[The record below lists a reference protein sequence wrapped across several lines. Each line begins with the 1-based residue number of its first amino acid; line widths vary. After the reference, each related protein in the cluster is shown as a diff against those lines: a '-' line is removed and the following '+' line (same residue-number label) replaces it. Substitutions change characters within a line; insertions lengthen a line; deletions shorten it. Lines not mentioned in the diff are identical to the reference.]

1 MYKSIKH
8 TIKMW
13 YNKCCFWKKNPE
25 ISEVTKADITFTPLT
40 PTDEAKDCGAYMD
53 ALSWALKQNTIHNIA
68 ISGPYGSG
76 KSSVIHTFFKNRPAY
91 KWITISLADFKDNS
105 YAETTE
111 SEPVQVDVNIKKGNK
126 EQLSFSK
133 TGQDKFL
140 DANLEQQIERSI
152 VQQLFYHEKDSEIPN
167 SHFQKIKKQDKFE
180 LFCFVLFVILFLVST
195 FYVLFPDKFWNY
207 ILIVHAPKTLSQIL
221 HLLAITTILIGGYK
235 IIKHIIQITIGL
247 SVKYLHFKNTELALE
262 KKEDKSI
269 LNYYI
274 DEIIYFF
281 EETEHNIVIIE
292 DLDRFNNHNIFIKLR
307 EINYLINN
315 CKKIE
320 HKVVFIY
327 AIKDDMFVD
336 KDRTKFFDFIIPI
349 IPVIN
354 YSNSGEILRN
364 DPYITKQKI
373 EPKLIDDLS
382 LFIDDL
388 RLLHNIINEFI
399 IYSKK
404 TDANLPDKNG
414 LLAIIAYKNLYP
426 KDFTL
431 LNHNEGLLY
440 KIINDKQTYIS
451 KALEQQEQKISEIQR
466 KIDTIENSEHPLNLK
481 ELRTVYLYQILQH
494 ITPPSYF
501 TGFNIDNNKHSLQEC
516 VENDALFEAIV
527 EKPIQYYGYRTNY
540 GRDISH
546 NLNISFQEIERE
558 VNPKLTYKQ
567 RANMLNVT
575 ELENLRQKLEQYRAA
590 KEAISSQT
598 LQELLNGKDADKI
611 IDKSQYKAEQETQL
625 NYINIFI
632 RDGYIKEN
640 YWDYISVFH
649 EGSLTLTDKQFLVNV
664 KLHKPM
670 NDFSHKLQ
678 RVDNLLRQIPANDF
692 GKPYI
697 LNNYLV
703 DFILSDAYVMVD
715 ETEEKKNK
723 LFSLLTSNKIVST
736 QFVVQYLERYQHIDE
751 FLTELCSRSHS
762 VWKILSKYFKG
773 EKLEDYF
780 QRIIKNCP
788 VEDII
793 PQFYMNEAYIEN
805 YPDFMMIDC
814 EKNKLKEIVDK
825 LDVKFVTL
833 SKQTSK
839 EDIQYIYDRHY
850 YALKPD
856 IMQFV
861 LSIVLEEWDKHA
873 FNTQN
878 YSYVRIN
885 APQTA
890 KYIQSNLLAYID
902 NVYLALD
909 YPQTIESVHLVE
921 LLNNETLPFEK
932 KKQIINKSESKVENI
947 EDVADVS
954 LRNDLCKQNKMEA
967 TWENI
972 RIMMNE
978 DEESENACVEFINI
992 LENAQ
997 QLSSTASPKEEQTP
1011 DDDNLFYDLV
1021 CRNDIHD
1028 EAYAL
1033 IVPHVNFNC
1042 PDFEEDEISENH
1054 MRILIDNNII
1064 TPSGEG
1070 FRYLKEKHPNL
1081 RITLLE
1087 KTAKDH
1093 EWKYSECQFDAEDI
1107 MQIVQS
1113 AKLDDATKRAMINS
1127 ISSTNVMAENIESIK
1142 LVVQWLLSGERN
1154 GDATLKKEIMNFLVQ
1169 QKSID
1174 ASTRKQLFIKYAN
1187 VITDIEPFMKSL
1199 GKPYSDLV
1207 EREDITYI
1215 PTEDKKLLETLRKVE
1230 YITKYLYTPG
1240 NKMYY
1245 VRDEYIK

>member
-1 MYKSIKH
+1 MFQSIKH

-13 YNKCCFWKKNPE
+13 NNKCCFWKKNPE
-25 ISEVTKADITFTPLT
+25 ISEETKADNITFTPLT

-68 ISGPYGSG
+68 ISGPYSSG
-76 KSSVIHTFFKNRPAY
+76 KSSVIRTFFSPRSQHSQY
-91 KWITISLADFKDNS
+91 KHLTISLATFSGQKVGDTPELQS
-105 YAETTE
+105 RLIE
-111 SEPVQVDVNIKKGNK
+111 SSI
-126 EQLSFSK
+126 
-133 TGQDKFL
+133 
-140 DANLEQQIERSI
+140 LE
-152 VQQLFYHEKDSEIPN
+152 QLFYHEEDSHIPD
-167 SHFQKIKKQDKFE
+167 SRFKKIRKQHRWK
-180 LFCFVLFVILFLVST
+180 LFLYAISASIYCLLVIFLFSPALLT
-195 FYVLFPDKFWNY
+195 SWIWGEGLSEGISIWFNRIALGLCLIGATYVLYK
-207 ILIVHAPKTLSQIL
+207 LARIV
-221 HLLAITTILIGGYK
+221 
-235 IIKHIIQITIGL
+235 IGL
-247 SVKYLHFKNTELALE
+247 SVKRLNFKSAEVEIENNTQ
-262 KKEDKSI
+262 KSI
-269 LNYYI
+269 LNSHI

-281 EETEHNIVIIE
+281 EVTGYQIVVLE
-292 DLDRFNNHNIFIKLR
+292 DLDRFDNQDIFIKLR
-307 EINYLINN
+307 EINYIINN
-315 CKKIE
+315 SDKVKQ
-320 HKVVFIY
+320 KVVFIY

-336 KDRTKFFDFIIPI
+336 SKDRTKFFDFIIPI

-364 DPYITKQKI
+364 DPYISGQKI
-373 EPKLIDDLS
+373 ESKLIDDLS

-388 RLLHNIINEFI
+388 RLLHNIINEFV
-399 IYSKK
+399 IYSQK

-440 KIINDKQTYIS
+440 KIIGNKQTYIS
-451 KALEQQEQKISEIQR
+451 KVLEQQEQKILEIQK
-466 KIDTIENSEHPLNLK
+466 KIDTIENSERPLSLK
-481 ELRTVYLYQILQH
+481 ELRTVYLYQILKH

-501 TGFNIDNNKHSLQEC
+501 TGFNINDTKHSLQEC

-527 EKPIQYYGYRTNY
+527 EKPIQYYGYRPNY

-567 RANMLNVT
+567 RASMLNMA
-575 ELENLRQKLEQYRAA
+575 ELENLRRTLEQSRAA

-598 LQELLNGKDADKI
+598 LQELLNSKDANKI
-611 IDKSQYKAEQETQL
+611 IDKSQYKGEQETQFNCISIL
-625 NYINIFI
+625 I

-640 YWDYISVFH
+640 YWDYISIFH
-649 EGSLTLTDKQFLVNV
+649 EGSLTLTDKLFLINV
-664 KLHKPM
+664 KLHKPTV
-670 NDFSHKLQ
+670 DYSHKLQ
-678 RVDNLLRQIPANDF
+678 RVDNLIKQIPTNDF

-715 ETEEKKNK
+715 ETGEKKNK
-723 LFSLLTSNKIVST
+723 LFSLLSST
-736 QFVVQYLERYQHIDE
+736 KTIAMQFVVQYLERYQHIDD
-751 FLTELCSRSHS
+751 FLIELCSRSHS

-780 QRIIKNCP
+780 QRIIKNCST
-788 VEDII
+788 EDII

-890 KYIQSNLLAYID
+890 KYIQSNLLTYID
-902 NVYLALD
+902 HVYLALD

-921 LLNNETLPFEK
+921 LLNNETLPLEK
-932 KKQIINKSESKVENI
+932 KKQIINKSLCKVENI
-947 EDVADVS
+947 EDIADAL
-954 LRNDLCKQNKMEA
+954 LRNELCKQNKMDA
-967 TWENI
+967 TWENV

-992 LENAQ
+992 IENAQ
-997 QLSSTASPKEEQTP
+997 QLSSTAPQKEEQTP

-1054 MRILIDNNII
+1054 MRILIENNII
-1064 TPSGEG
+1064 TASSEG

-1087 KTAKDH
+1087 NTAKDH

-1113 AKLDDATKRAMINS
+1113 AKLDDATKREMINS
-1127 ISSTNVMAENIESIK
+1127 ISSTDVMAENIESIK

-1154 GDATLKKEIMNFLVQ
+1154 EDAALKKEIMNFLVQ

-1174 ASTRKQLFIKYAN
+1174 VSERKQLFIKFAN
-1187 VITDIEPFMKSL
+1187 VITDIEPFLKSL

-1207 EREDITYI
+1207 EREEITYI
-1215 PTEDKKLLETLRKVE
+1215 PTEDKKLLNALKKVE
-1230 YITKYLYTPG
+1230 YITEYRYTPG
-1240 NKMYY
+1240 NRKYY

>member
-1 MYKSIKH
+1 
-8 TIKMW
+8 MW

-40 PTDEAKDCGAYMD
+40 PTDEAKDCRAYMD
-53 ALSWALKQNTIHNIA
+53 ALSWALSQDKIHNIA
-68 ISGPYGSG
+68 ISGPYSSG
-76 KSSVIHTFFKNRPAY
+76 KSSVIRTFFSLRSQYSQY
-91 KWITISLADFKDNS
+91 KHLTVSLATFSGQKVGDTPELQS
-105 YAETTE
+105 RLIE
-111 SEPVQVDVNIKKGNK
+111 SSI
-126 EQLSFSK
+126 
-133 TGQDKFL
+133 
-140 DANLEQQIERSI
+140 LE
-152 VQQLFYHEKDSEIPN
+152 QLFYHEEDSHIPD
-167 SHFQKIKKQDKFE
+167 SRFKKIRKQHRGK
-180 LFCFVLFVILFLVST
+180 LFLYALATVVFSLLITFLFRPSLLST
-195 FYVLFPDKFWNY
+195 WLAGTAISNKGLIWFNRVALVLCLIGATYVLYK
-207 ILIVHAPKTLSQIL
+207 LARIV
-221 HLLAITTILIGGYK
+221 
-235 IIKHIIQITIGL
+235 IGL
-247 SVKYLHFKNTELALE
+247 SVKRLNFKSAEVEIENNTQ
-262 KKEDKSI
+262 KSI
-269 LNYYI
+269 LNSHI

-281 EETEHNIVIIE
+281 EVTGYQIVVLE
-292 DLDRFNNHNIFIKLR
+292 DLDRFDKQDIFIKLR
-307 EINYLINN
+307 EINYIINN
-315 CKKIE
+315 SDKVKQ
-320 HKVVFIY
+320 KVVFIY

-336 KDRTKFFDFIIPI
+336 SKDRTKFFDFIIPI
-349 IPVIN
+349 IPIIN

-364 DPYITKQKI
+364 DPYIAGQKI

-399 IYSKK
+399 IYSQK

-451 KALEQQEQKISEIQR
+451 NAHEQQEQKILEIQK
-466 KIDTIENSEHPLNLK
+466 KIETIENSERPLSLK
-481 ELRTVYLYQILQH
+481 ELRTVYVYQVLKH
-494 ITPPSYF
+494 ITPQSYF

-567 RANMLNVT
+567 RASMLNVT

-598 LQELLNGKDADKI
+598 LQELLNSKDADKI

-649 EGSLTLTDKQFLVNV
+649 EGSLTLTDKQFLINM
-664 KLHKPM
+664 KLHKPTV
-670 NDFSHKLQ
+670 DYSHKLQ
-678 RVDNLLRQIPANDF
+678 RVDNLIKQIPANDF

-780 QRIIKNCP
+780 QRIIKNCST
-788 VEDII
+788 EDII
-793 PQFYMNEAYIEN
+793 HQFYMNEAYIEN
-805 YPDFMMIDC
+805 YPNFMLMEC
-814 EKNKLKEIVDK
+814 EKSKLKEIVDK
-825 LDVKFVTL
+825 LGVKFVTL
-833 SKQTSK
+833 SKQTTK

-861 LSIVLEEWDKHA
+861 LSVVLEGWNNHA
-873 FNTQN
+873 FYTQN
-878 YSYVRIN
+878 YSYIRIN

-921 LLNNETLPFEK
+921 LLNNETLPLEK
-932 KKQIINKSESKVENI
+932 KKQIINKSECKVENI
-947 EDVADVS
+947 AEIKETKLQNDV
-954 LRNDLCKQNKMEA
+954 CKQNMMVA
-967 TWENI
+967 TWENV

-992 LENAQ
+992 IENAQ
-997 QLSSTASPKEEQTP
+997 QLSSTAPQKEEQTP

-1054 MRILIDNNII
+1054 MRILIENNII
-1064 TPSGEG
+1064 TASGEG

-1113 AKLDDATKRAMINS
+1113 AKLDDATKRAMVNS
-1127 ISSTNVMAENIESIK
+1127 ISSTDVMAENIESIK

-1154 GDATLKKEIMNFLVQ
+1154 EDAALKKEIMNYLVQ
-1169 QKSID
+1169 QPSID
-1174 ASTRKQLFIKYAN
+1174 ASTRKQLFIKFAN
-1187 VITDIEPFMKSL
+1187 VITDIEPFLKSL

-1215 PTEDKKLLETLRKVE
+1215 PTEDKKLLNALRKVE
-1230 YITKYLYTPG
+1230 YITEYRYTPG
-1240 NKMYY
+1240 NRKYY
-1245 VRDEYIK
+1245 VRNEFIK

>member
-1 MYKSIKH
+1 MFRLVKNIFENLKRYSFSKH
-8 TIKMW
+8 SGT
-13 YNKCCFWKKNPE
+13 
-25 ISEVTKADITFTPLT
+25 SDTVKADLTFSPLT
-40 PTDEAKDCGAYMD
+40 PTDEAKDCESYMG
-53 ALSWALKQNTIHNIA
+53 ALSWALNQDKVHNIA

-76 KSSVIHTFFKNRPAY
+76 KSSVIRTFLSPHGQQSKY
-91 KWITISLADFKDNS
+91 KHLTISLATFNVQKDGNNQELQS
-105 YAETTE
+105 RLIE
-111 SEPVQVDVNIKKGNK
+111 SSI
-126 EQLSFSK
+126 
-133 TGQDKFL
+133 
-140 DANLEQQIERSI
+140 LE
-152 VQQLFYHEKDSEIPN
+152 QLFYHEEDSHIPDSRFKKIRKQHRGKLFFYAISAAIYCLLLTFLFKPTLLTDWIWGQQLPAGFEIWFN
-167 SHFQKIKKQDKFE
+167 RIA
-180 LFCFVLFVILFLVST
+180 LALCLIGAT
-195 FYVLFPDKFWNY
+195 YVLYK
-207 ILIVHAPKTLSQIL
+207 
-221 HLLAITTILIGGYK
+221 LAR
-235 IIKHIIQITIGL
+235 IIIGL
-247 SVKYLHFKNTELALE
+247 SVKRLNFKSAEVEIENNTQ
-262 KKEDKSI
+262 KSV
-269 LNYYI
+269 LNSHI

-281 EETEHNIVIIE
+281 EVTGYQIVVLE
-292 DLDRFNNHNIFIKLR
+292 DLDRFDNQDIFIKLR
-307 EINYLINN
+307 EINYIINN
-315 CKKIE
+315 SDKVKQ
-320 HKVVFIY
+320 KVVFIY

-336 KDRTKFFDFIIPI
+336 SKDRTKFFDFIIPI

-364 DPYITKQKI
+364 DPYITGQKI

-399 IYSKK
+399 IYSQK

-451 KALEQQEQKISEIQR
+451 NALEQQEQKILEIQK
-466 KIDTIENSEHPLNLK
+466 KIETIENSERPLSLK
-481 ELRTVYLYQILQH
+481 ELRTVYLYQILKH

-567 RANMLNVT
+567 RASMLNVT

-598 LQELLNGKDADKI
+598 LQELLNSKDADKI

-670 NDFSHKLQ
+670 NNFSHKLQ

-715 ETEEKKNK
+715 ETEERKNK
-723 LFSLLTSNKIVST
+723 LFSLLSSNKIVVM
-736 QFVVQYLERYQHIDE
+736 QFVIQYLERYQHIDE

-780 QRIIKNCP
+780 QRIIKNCST
-788 VEDII
+788 EDII
-793 PQFYMNEAYIEN
+793 HQFYMNEAYIEN
-805 YPDFMMIDC
+805 YPNFMLMEC

-825 LDVKFVTL
+825 LGVKFVTL

-861 LSIVLEEWDKHA
+861 LSVVLEGWNNHA
-873 FNTQN
+873 FYTQN
-878 YSYVRIN
+878 YSYIRIN

-890 KYIQSNLLAYID
+890 KYIQSELLTYID
-902 NVYLALD
+902 NVYLVLD
-909 YPQTIESVHLVE
+909 SQQTIESAHLVE
-921 LLNNETLPFEK
+921 LLNNGTLSIEK

-992 LENAQ
+992 IENAQ
-997 QLSSTASPKEEQTP
+997 QLASKAPQKEEQTP
-1011 DDDNLFYDLV
+1011 DDDNLFYVLV

-1064 TPSGEG
+1064 TSSGEG
-1070 FRYLKEKHPNL
+1070 FRYLKAKHPNL

-1127 ISSTNVMAENIESIK
+1127 ISSTDVMAENIESIK

-1154 GDATLKKEIMNFLVQ
+1154 EDAALKKEIMDFLVRQ
-1169 QKSID
+1169 PSID
-1174 ASTRKQLFIKYAN
+1174 ASTRKQLFIKFAN
-1187 VITDIEPFMKSL
+1187 VITDIEPFLKSL

-1215 PTEDKKLLETLRKVE
+1215 PTEDKKLLNVLKKVE
-1230 YITKYLYTPG
+1230 YITEYRYTPG
-1240 NKMYY
+1240 NRKYY
-1245 VRDEYIK
+1245 VRNEYIK

>member
-1 MYKSIKH
+1 MSGTRARNKILQNEKWMNKEKEMCQSIKH
-8 TIKMW
+8 IIDMCF
-13 YNKCCFWKKNPE
+13 NKCCFWRKKTN
-25 ISEVTKADITFTPLT
+25 ISNMVKAGQTFTPLT
-40 PTDEAKDCGAYMD
+40 PTDEAKDCESYID
-53 ALSWALKQNTIHNIA
+53 ALSWSLSQDKIHNIA

-76 KSSVIHTFFKNRPAY
+76 KSSVIKTFLSSRGHCSKY
-91 KWITISLADFKDNS
+91 KHLTISLATFNAQKVGDTPEMQS
-105 YAETTE
+105 RLIE
-111 SEPVQVDVNIKKGNK
+111 SSI
-126 EQLSFSK
+126 
-133 TGQDKFL
+133 
-140 DANLEQQIERSI
+140 LE
-152 VQQLFYHEKDSEIPN
+152 QLFYHEEDSHIPD
-167 SHFQKIKKQDKFE
+167 SRFKKIRKQHRGK
-180 LFCFVLFVILFLVST
+180 LFVYALATVIFSLLLIFLFRPSLLST
-195 FYVLFPDKFWNY
+195 WLTGATIPDNGLIWFNRVALGLCIIGAVYVLYK
-207 ILIVHAPKTLSQIL
+207 LARIV
-221 HLLAITTILIGGYK
+221 
-235 IIKHIIQITIGL
+235 IGL
-247 SVKYLHFKNTELALE
+247 SVKRLNFKSAEVEIENNTQ
-262 KKEDKSI
+262 KSV
-269 LNYYI
+269 LNSHI

-281 EETEHNIVIIE
+281 EVTKYQIVVLE
-292 DLDRFNNHNIFIKLR
+292 DLDRFDNHDIFIKLR
-307 EINYLINN
+307 EINYIINN
-315 CKKIE
+315 SDKVKQ
-320 HKVVFIY
+320 KVVFIY

-336 KDRTKFFDFIIPI
+336 SKDRTKFFDFIIPI
-349 IPVIN
+349 IPVVN

-364 DPYITKQKI
+364 DPYIAGQKI

-399 IYSKK
+399 IYSQK

-451 KALEQQEQKISEIQR
+451 NALEQQEQKVSEIQR
-466 KIDTIENSEHPLNLK
+466 KIETIENSERPLSLK
-481 ELRTVYLYQILQH
+481 ELRTVYLYQILKH

-501 TGFNIDNNKHSLQEC
+501 TGFNINDTKHSLQEC
-516 VENDALFEAIV
+516 AENDELFEAIV
-527 EKPIQYYGYRTNY
+527 EKPIQYYGYRANY
-540 GRDISH
+540 GRDTSH

-567 RANMLNVT
+567 RASMLNVT

-611 IDKSQYKAEQETQL
+611 IDKSQYNGEQETQL

-640 YWDYISVFH
+640 YWDYISIFH

-670 NDFSHKLQ
+670 NDYSHKLQ
-678 RVDNLLRQIPANDF
+678 RVDNLIRQIPVNDF

-723 LFSLLTSNKIVST
+723 LFSLLSSNKTVAM

-751 FLTELCSRSHS
+751 FLVELCSKNHS
-762 VWKILSKYFKG
+762 VWTILCKYFDG
-773 EKLEDYF
+773 DKLEDF
-780 QRIIKNCP
+780 FRRIIKNCP
-788 VEDII
+788 LEDITH
-793 PQFYMNEAYIEN
+793 QFYLNKAYIGN
-805 YPDFMMIDC
+805 YADFMLLDC
-814 EKNKLKEIVDK
+814 EKSKLKEIVDK
-825 LDVKFVTL
+825 LDIKFVTL

-861 LSIVLEEWDKHA
+861 LSVVLERWDKHA

-890 KYIQSNLLAYID
+890 KYIQSELVTYID
-902 NVYLALD
+902 NVYLVLD
-909 YPQTIESVHLVE
+909 SQQTIDSAHLVE
-921 LLNNETLPFEK
+921 LLNNETLSIEK
-932 KKQIINKSESKVENI
+932 KKQIINKSECKVENI
-947 EDVADVS
+947 VEIKETKLQNEV
-954 LRNDLCKQNKMEA
+954 CKQNKMSA

-972 RIMMNE
+972 RTMMNE
-978 DEESENACVEFINI
+978 DEDSENACVEFINI
-992 LENAQ
+992 IENAQ
-997 QLSSTASPKEEQTP
+997 QLSSKAPQKEEQTP
-1011 DDDNLFYDLV
+1011 DDDNLFYVLI
-1021 CRNDIHD
+1021 CRNDIND
-1028 EAYAL
+1028 EAYTL
-1033 IVPHVNFNC
+1033 LVPHANFNC

-1054 MRILIDNNII
+1054 MRILIDHNIV

-1081 RITLLE
+1081 CISLLE
-1087 KTAKDH
+1087 NTAKDH

-1107 MQIVQS
+1107 MRIVQS
-1113 AKLDDATKRAMINS
+1113 VNLDDETKREMINS
-1127 ISSTNVMAENIESIK
+1127 ISSIDVMAENIESIK
-1142 LVVQWLLSGERN
+1142 SVVQWLLSNERN
-1154 GDATLKKEIMNFLVQ
+1154 EDAALKKEIMNYLVQ
-1169 QKSID
+1169 QQSID
-1174 ASTRKQLFIKYAN
+1174 VSDRKQLFIKYAN
-1187 VITDIEPFMKSL
+1187 VIKDIEPFLKSL

-1207 EREDITYI
+1207 EREEITYI
-1215 PTEDKKLLETLRKVE
+1215 PTEDKKLLNALKEVE
-1230 YITKYLYTPG
+1230 YITEYRYTPG
-1240 NKMYY
+1240 NRKYY

>member
-1 MYKSIKH
+1 M
-8 TIKMW
+8 
-13 YNKCCFWKKNPE
+13 CRLVKNIFE
-25 ISEVTKADITFTPLT
+25 NLKRYSFSKNSGTSDTVNADLTFSPLT
-40 PTDEAKDCGAYMD
+40 PTDEAKDCDSYME
-53 ALSWALKQNTIHNIA
+53 ALSWALNQDKIHNIA
-68 ISGPYGSG
+68 ISGPYSSG
-76 KSSVIHTFFKNRPAY
+76 KSSVIRTFLNSRAQCSKY
-91 KWITISLADFKDNS
+91 KHLTISLATFNVQKEGDKPDLQS
-105 YAETTE
+105 RLIE
-111 SEPVQVDVNIKKGNK
+111 SSI
-126 EQLSFSK
+126 
-133 TGQDKFL
+133 
-140 DANLEQQIERSI
+140 LE
-152 VQQLFYHEKDSEIPN
+152 QLFYHEEDSHIPD
-167 SHFQKIKKQDKFE
+167 SRFKKIRKQHRGK
-180 LFCFVLFVILFLVST
+180 LFAYALATVVFCLLIIFLFRPSLLSTWLIGTTIPDSGLIWFNRVSLGLCIIGAV
-195 FYVLFPDKFWNY
+195 YVLYK
-207 ILIVHAPKTLSQIL
+207 LARIV
-221 HLLAITTILIGGYK
+221 
-235 IIKHIIQITIGL
+235 IGL
-247 SVKYLHFKNTELALE
+247 SVKRLNFKSAEVEIENNTQ
-262 KKEDKSI
+262 KSV
-269 LNYYI
+269 LNSHI

-281 EETEHNIVIIE
+281 EVTKYQIVVLE
-292 DLDRFNNHNIFIKLR
+292 DLDRFDNQDIFIKLR
-307 EINYLINN
+307 EINYIINN
-315 CKKIE
+315 SDKVKQ
-320 HKVVFIY
+320 KVVFIY
-327 AIKDDMFVD
+327 AIKDDMFID
-336 KDRTKFFDFIIPI
+336 SKDRTKFFDFIIPI

-364 DPYITKQKI
+364 DPYIAGQKI

-388 RLLHNIINEFI
+388 RLLHNIINEFV
-399 IYSKK
+399 IYSQK
-404 TDANLPDKNG
+404 TDANQPDKNG

-426 KDFTL
+426 KDFTDL
-431 LNHNEGLLY
+431 SNNKGRLY
-440 KIINDKQTYIS
+440 GIISGKQEYIKKCLEDSDKQIVNI
-451 KALEQQEQKISEIQR
+451 QQRIKQIEESDR
-466 KIDTIENSEHPLNLK
+466 TIGLK
-481 ELRTVYLYQILQH
+481 ELRIIYLTQIVQYLKSDF
-494 ITPPSYF
+494 I
-501 TGFNIDNNKHSLQEC
+501 GFNIGNRPYSITQCAENADYFIEIIASKRLKYFYRPAGSGYNQNGIEEIDWDNIQKEVNPNISYKERVELLEKTQLDSLQESLKQLS
-516 VENDALFEAIV
+516 N
-527 EKPIQYYGYRTNY
+527 EK
-540 GRDISH
+540 
-546 NLNISFQEIERE
+546 
-558 VNPKLTYKQ
+558 
-567 RANMLNVT
+567 
-575 ELENLRQKLEQYRAA
+575 ELIA
-590 KEAISSQT
+590 SQT
-598 LQELLNGKDADKI
+598 LQELLNSKDADKI
-611 IDKSQYKAEQETQL
+611 IDKSQYKGEQETQFNCISIL
-625 NYINIFI
+625 I

-649 EGSLTLTDKQFLVNV
+649 EGSLTRTDKQFLINV
-664 KLHKPM
+664 KLHKPTV
-670 NDFSHKLQ
+670 DYSHKLQ
-678 RVDNLLRQIPANDF
+678 RVDNLIKQIPANDF

-780 QRIIKNCP
+780 QRIIKNCST
-788 VEDII
+788 EDII

-805 YPDFMMIDC
+805 YPNFMLMEC
-814 EKNKLKEIVDK
+814 EKSKLKEIVDK
-825 LDVKFVTL
+825 LGIKFVTL

-861 LSIVLEEWDKHA
+861 LSVVLEGWNNHA

-890 KYIQSNLLAYID
+890 TYIQSELLTYID
-902 NVYLALD
+902 NVYLVLD
-909 YPQTIESVHLVE
+909 PQQTIESAHLVE
-921 LLNNETLPFEK
+921 LLNNGTLSFEK

-992 LENAQ
+992 IENAQ
-997 QLSSTASPKEEQTP
+997 QLASKAPQKEEQTP

-1054 MRILIDNNII
+1054 MRILIENNII

-1070 FRYLKEKHPNL
+1070 FRYLKEKLPNL

-1127 ISSTNVMAENIESIK
+1127 ISSTDVMAENIESIK

-1154 GDATLKKEIMNFLVQ
+1154 EDAALKKEIMNYLVQ
-1169 QKSID
+1169 QPSID
-1174 ASTRKQLFIKYAN
+1174 ASTRKQLFIKFAN
-1187 VITDIEPFMKSL
+1187 VITDIEPFLKSL

-1207 EREDITYI
+1207 EREEITYI

>member
-1 MYKSIKH
+1 MCRLVKNIFENLKRYSFSKH
-8 TIKMW
+8 SGT
-13 YNKCCFWKKNPE
+13 
-25 ISEVTKADITFTPLT
+25 SDTVKADLTFSPLT
-40 PTDEAKDCGAYMD
+40 PTDEAKDCDSYME
-53 ALSWALKQNTIHNIA
+53 ALSWALNQDKIHNIA
-68 ISGPYGSG
+68 ISGPYSSG
-76 KSSVIHTFFKNRPAY
+76 KSSVIRTFLNSRAQCSKY
-91 KWITISLADFKDNS
+91 KHLTISLATFNVQKEGDKPDLQS
-105 YAETTE
+105 RLIE
-111 SEPVQVDVNIKKGNK
+111 SSI
-126 EQLSFSK
+126 
-133 TGQDKFL
+133 
-140 DANLEQQIERSI
+140 LE
-152 VQQLFYHEKDSEIPN
+152 QLFYHEEDSHIPD
-167 SHFQKIKKQDKFE
+167 SRFKKIRKQHRGK
-180 LFCFVLFVILFLVST
+180 LFAYALATVVFCLLIIFLFRPSLLSTWLIGTTIPDSGLIWFNRVSLGLCIIGAV
-195 FYVLFPDKFWNY
+195 YVLYK
-207 ILIVHAPKTLSQIL
+207 LARIV
-221 HLLAITTILIGGYK
+221 
-235 IIKHIIQITIGL
+235 IGL
-247 SVKYLHFKNTELALE
+247 SVKRLNFKSAEVEIENNTQ
-262 KKEDKSI
+262 KSV
-269 LNYYI
+269 LNSHI

-281 EETEHNIVIIE
+281 EVTKYQIVVLE
-292 DLDRFNNHNIFIKLR
+292 DLDRFDNQDIFIKLR
-307 EINYLINN
+307 EINYIINN
-315 CKKIE
+315 SDKVKQ
-320 HKVVFIY
+320 KVVFIY

-349 IPVIN
+349 IPVVN

-399 IYSKK
+399 IYSQK

-451 KALEQQEQKISEIQR
+451 NALEQQEQKVSEIQK

-567 RANMLNVT
+567 RASMLNET

-703 DFILSDAYVMVD
+703 DFILSDAYVIVD

-780 QRIIKNCP
+780 QRIIKNCST
-788 VEDII
+788 EDII
-793 PQFYMNEAYIEN
+793 HQFYMNEAYIEN
-805 YPDFMMIDC
+805 YPNFMLMEC
-814 EKNKLKEIVDK
+814 EKSKLKEIVDK
-825 LDVKFVTL
+825 LGIKFVTL

-861 LSIVLEEWDKHA
+861 LSVVLEGWNNHA

-890 KYIQSNLLAYID
+890 TYIQSELLTYID
-902 NVYLALD
+902 NVYLVLD
-909 YPQTIESVHLVE
+909 SQQTIESAHLVE
-921 LLNNETLPFEK
+921 LLNNGTLSFEK

-992 LENAQ
+992 IENAQ
-997 QLSSTASPKEEQTP
+997 QLASKAPQKEEQTP

-1070 FRYLKEKHPNL
+1070 FRYLKAKHPNL
-1081 RITLLE
+1081 RILLLE
-1087 KTAKDH
+1087 NTAKDH

-1127 ISSTNVMAENIESIK
+1127 ISSTDVMAENIESIK

-1154 GDATLKKEIMNFLVQ
+1154 EDAALKKEIMNYLVQ
-1169 QKSID
+1169 QQSID
-1174 ASTRKQLFIKYAN
+1174 VSDRKQLFIKYAN
-1187 VITDIEPFMKSL
+1187 VITDIEPFLKSL

-1207 EREDITYI
+1207 EREEITYI
-1215 PTEDKKLLETLRKVE
+1215 PTEDKKLLDTLKRVG
-1230 YITKYLYTPG
+1230 YITKYLFTPG
-1240 NKMYY
+1240 NNMYY
-1245 VRDEYIK
+1245 VRSEYIK

>member
-1 MYKSIKH
+1 MCRLVKNIFENLKRYSFSKH
-8 TIKMW
+8 SGT
-13 YNKCCFWKKNPE
+13 
-25 ISEVTKADITFTPLT
+25 SDTVKADLTFSPLT
-40 PTDEAKDCGAYMD
+40 PTDEAKDCESYMG
-53 ALSWALKQNTIHNIA
+53 ALSWALNQDKIHNIA

-76 KSSVIHTFFKNRPAY
+76 KSSVIRTFLSPHGQQSKY
-91 KWITISLADFKDNS
+91 KHLTISLATFNVQKDGNNQELQS
-105 YAETTE
+105 RLIE
-111 SEPVQVDVNIKKGNK
+111 SSI
-126 EQLSFSK
+126 
-133 TGQDKFL
+133 
-140 DANLEQQIERSI
+140 LE
-152 VQQLFYHEKDSEIPN
+152 QLFYHEEDSHIPDSRFKKIRKQHRGKLFFYAIYAAIYCLLLTFLFKPTLLTDWIWGQQLPAGFEIWFN
-167 SHFQKIKKQDKFE
+167 RIA
-180 LFCFVLFVILFLVST
+180 LALCLIGAT
-195 FYVLFPDKFWNY
+195 YVLYK
-207 ILIVHAPKTLSQIL
+207 
-221 HLLAITTILIGGYK
+221 LAR
-235 IIKHIIQITIGL
+235 IIIGL
-247 SVKYLHFKNTELALE
+247 SVKRLNFKSAEVEIENNTQ
-262 KKEDKSI
+262 KSV
-269 LNYYI
+269 LNSHI

-281 EETEHNIVIIE
+281 EVTKYQIVVLE
-292 DLDRFNNHNIFIKLR
+292 DLDRFDNQDIFIKLR
-307 EINYLINN
+307 EINYIINN
-315 CKKIE
+315 SDKVKQ
-320 HKVVFIY
+320 KVVFIY

-373 EPKLIDDLS
+373 EPKLIDNLS

-399 IYSKK
+399 IYSQK

-451 KALEQQEQKISEIQR
+451 NALEQQEQKILEIQ
-466 KIDTIENSEHPLNLK
+466 KEIETIENSERPLSLK
-481 ELRTVYLYQILQH
+481 ELRTVYLYQILKH

-567 RANMLNVT
+567 RASMLNVT

-611 IDKSQYKAEQETQL
+611 IDKSQYKAEQETQFNCISIL
-625 NYINIFI
+625 I

-640 YWDYISVFH
+640 YWDYISIFH

-664 KLHKPM
+664 KLHKPTV
-670 NDFSHKLQ
+670 DYSHKLQ
-678 RVDNLLRQIPANDF
+678 RVDNLIKQIPANDF

-715 ETEEKKNK
+715 ETGEKKNK

-751 FLTELCSRSHS
+751 FLTELCSRIHS

-780 QRIIKNCP
+780 QRIIKNCST
-788 VEDII
+788 EDII
-793 PQFYMNEAYIEN
+793 HQFYMNEAYIEN
-805 YPDFMMIDC
+805 YPNFMLMEC

-861 LSIVLEEWDKHA
+861 LSVVLEGWNNHA
-873 FNTQN
+873 FYTQN
-878 YSYVRIN
+878 YSYIRIN

-902 NVYLALD
+902 NVYLVLD
-909 YPQTIESVHLVE
+909 SQQTIESAHLVE
-921 LLNNETLPFEK
+921 LLNNETLPLEK
-932 KKQIINKSESKVENI
+932 KKQIINKSECKVENI
-947 EDVADVS
+947 EDIADAL

-992 LENAQ
+992 IENAQ
-997 QLSSTASPKEEQTP
+997 QLASKAPQKEEQTP
-1011 DDDNLFYDLV
+1011 DDDNLFYNLV

-1033 IVPHVNFNC
+1033 LVPHVNFNC

-1054 MRILIDNNII
+1054 MRILIENNII
-1064 TPSGEG
+1064 TSSGEG

-1107 MQIVQS
+1107 MLIVQS
-1113 AKLDDATKRAMINS
+1113 AKLDDATKQAMINS
-1127 ISSTNVMAENIESIK
+1127 ISSTDVIADNIGAIK
-1142 LVVQWLLSGERN
+1142 LVVEWLLSGERN
-1154 GDATLKKEIMNFLVQ
+1154 EDAALKKEIMNYLIQ
-1169 QKSID
+1169 QPSID
-1174 ASTRKQLFIKYAN
+1174 ASTRKQLFIKFAN
-1187 VITDIEPFMKSL
+1187 VITDIEPFLKSL
-1199 GKPYSDLV
+1199 GKPYSDLA
-1207 EREDITYI
+1207 ERKEITYI
-1215 PTEDKKLLETLRKVE
+1215 STEDKELLDALKRVG
-1230 YITKYLYTPG
+1230 YITEYRYTPG
-1240 NKMYY
+1240 NRKYY
-1245 VRDEYIK
+1245 IRDEYIK